1 LKNPPIFIIII
12 QVGEIFAE
20 MDHIAL
26 SLRDIY
32 FNKRTGRL
40 VYKHGDV
47 LKYFFFQKG
56 TLIQV
61 KTNVPEERLG
71 EVLYKLERISKD
83 AHSTM
88 DEFVEPNQNIGEVL
102 RSRGVISEQDL
113 SDALT
118 YQMRE
123 TTLNVF
129 RYFDAEIVF
138 QERDDFSGQAEE
150 SKISIPFIIEYGI
163 RRMQPDPALKAF
175 LAGQVPFL
183 KKKSFAYLLTLDE
196 KEILDKITGT
206 DAAEAILRTITAPP
220 DFFWKSLYLFYCL
233 DLIDLKKEAVRQP
246 AEAAA
251 GASAGAEGAAA
262 PGVPGAIADVVAFH
276 QTMSQKNYYQLL
288 EVSKTA
294 TDEEIKKAYFL
305 MARRFHPDRFDRVSS
320 TAFRG
325 QIDEVFDAI
334 TNAHRVLSNKDKR
347 AAYDSNTAAGGQ
359 EEAQDSVKKADIK
372 FRQGKTLFGM
382 ERFDEAVAFLEEAIR
397 LRRDKA
403 DYFLLL
409 AMAESKVPSYVRKA
423 ESDFL
428 TAIRLEP
435 WNPEGYVGLGC
446 LYKNEGLQT
455 KAARQFEKALEA
467 EPEHAQA
474 RRELEEM
481 GLGPK
486 KKKGL
491 LPLDFQSLFKKKK

>member
-1 LKNPPIFIIII
+1 MN
-12 QVGEIFAE
+12 
-20 MDHIAL
+20 HIAL

-32 FNKRTGRL
+32 FNKRSGRL
-40 VYKHGDV
+40 VYKREDV

-71 EVLYKLERISKD
+71 EVLYKLERITKD
-83 AHSTM
+83 AHAAM

-129 RYFDAEIVF
+129 PYFDADIAF
-138 QERDDFSGQAEE
+138 QERDDFTAAVDEP
-150 SKISIPFIIEYGI
+150 KISIPFLIEYGI
-163 RRMQPDPALKAF
+163 RRMQPNAALNSF
-175 LAGQVPFL
+175 LSRELPFL
-183 KKKSFAYLLTLDE
+183 KRKSFAYLLTLDE
-196 KEILDKITGT
+196 KEILDKITGKDT
-206 DAAEAILRTITAPP
+206 SEAILRTMTAPP

-233 DLIDLKKEAVRQP
+233 DLVDLKKGAEKP

-251 GASAGAEGAAA
+251 RPGPAQAAAGPAAGA
-262 PGVPGAIADVVAFH
+262 PGTVADVLAFH
-276 QTMSQKNYYQLL
+276 QAMAQKTLYDLL
-288 EVSKTA
+288 EVAKTA
-294 TDEEIKKAYFL
+294 TDEEIKKAYFV
-305 MARRFHPDRFDRVSS
+305 MARRFHPDRFDR
-320 TAFRG
+320 AAAA
-325 QIDEVFDAI
+325 QHKAAIDEVFDSI
-334 TNAHRVLSNKDKR
+334 TNAYRVLSSKEKR
-347 AAYDSNTAAGGQ
+347 EAYDSRAPAGGQ

-382 ERFDEAVAFLEEAIR
+382 DRFDEAMAFLEEAIR

-409 AMAESKVPSYVRKA
+409 AMAEAKIPSYVKKA

-435 WNPEGYVGLGC
+435 WNPEGYMGLGF

-455 KAARQFEKALEA
+455 KAIRQFEKALEV
-467 EPEHAQA
+467 EPEHVQA
-474 RRELEEM
+474 RHELQEL
-481 GLGPK
+481 GVGPK

-491 LPLDFQSLFKKKK
+491 EELLSQTFKSFLKKKN